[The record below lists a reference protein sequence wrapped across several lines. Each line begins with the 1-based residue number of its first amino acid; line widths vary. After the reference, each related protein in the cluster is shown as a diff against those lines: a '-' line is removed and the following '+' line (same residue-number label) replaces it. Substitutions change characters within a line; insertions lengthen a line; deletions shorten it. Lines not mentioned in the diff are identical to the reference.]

1 MKQINHTNLTSSELK
16 TLISKK
22 ESFVLLGI
30 RGNIMDSIEK
40 VEKEIESQGFKCRV
54 NTDLKAGVAAAGAFG
69 VIGAV
74 FAAPTAVVVGG
85 ILAAQTVHAVFAAP
99 AHNRRMPLF
108 ALLQYQVKKHRCGY
122 YSAHH
127 C

>member
-74 FAAPTAVVVGG
+74 FSAPTAVVVGG
-85 ILAAQTVHAVFAAP
+85 ILAAQTVHAVFTLNPDYVITKDYINAK
-99 AHNRRMPLF
+99 LTVE
-108 ALLQYQVKKHRCGY
+108 YKKK
-122 YSAHH
+122 
-127 C
+127 